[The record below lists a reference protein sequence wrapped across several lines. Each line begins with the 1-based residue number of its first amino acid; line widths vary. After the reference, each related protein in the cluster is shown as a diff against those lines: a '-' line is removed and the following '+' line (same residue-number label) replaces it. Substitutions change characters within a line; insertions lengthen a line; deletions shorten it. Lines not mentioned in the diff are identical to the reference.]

1 MTHKQFLRL
10 NNLFHLHEFFRFLH
24 AIQKNTF
31 TFVSRELDLLRQHI
45 KPGEVYRRSDLEYYS
60 TAIDRHLATLTKDGT
75 LIKLNQGLY
84 YAPKQSKFGVVPPD
98 DRQVVE
104 RFLKDEDFLLVS
116 PNTFNSLGLGL
127 TQLYNTT
134 WVYNHKRKGEFQ
146 LNGKTFEFKLKSSFP
161 KNITREYLLVD
172 LLNNIE
178 DLAEDQSQTLD
189 KLPNIIGSFNADALM
204 KATQLYG
211 NGKTKRKLK
220 SIVRNVFQHGIIGQ
234 IDRD

>member
-1 MTHKQFLRL
+1 MQFKK
-10 NNLFHLHEFFRFLH
+10 HLYFCIKEM
-24 AIQKNTF
+24 N
-31 TFVSRELDLLRQHI
+31 LLRQHI
-45 KPGEVYRRSDLEYYS
+45 KQGEVYRRSDLEYYS
-60 TAIDRHLATLTKDGT
+60 TAIDRHLAQLTKDNT
-75 LIKLNQGLY
+75 LVKLNQGLY

-98 DRQVVE
+98 DHQVVE

-172 LLNNIE
+172 LLNNME
-178 DLAEDQSQTLD
+178 SLAENQSETLNR
-189 KLPNIIGSFNADALM
+189 LPNNIANFNTDALM

-211 NGKTKRKLK
+211 TGKTKRRLK
-220 SIVRNVFQHGIIGQ
+220 SIVRNILQHA
-234 IDRD
+234 

>member
-1 MTHKQFLRL
+1 M
-10 NNLFHLHEFFRFLH
+10 
-24 AIQKNTF
+24 
-31 TFVSRELDLLRQHI
+31 DLLRQHI
-45 KPGEVYRRSDLEYYS
+45 KQGEVYRRSDLEYYS
-60 TAIDRHLATLTKDGT
+60 TAIDRHLASLTKDGT
-75 LIKLNQGLY
+75 LVKLNQGLY
-84 YAPKQSKFGVVPPD
+84 YAPRQSKFGFVPPD

-104 RFLKDEDFLLVS
+104 SFIKDDDFLLVS

-161 KNITREYLLVD
+161 KTITREYLLVD

-189 KLPNIIGSFNADALM
+189 KLPNNIDSFNADALM

-220 SIVRNVFQHGIIGQ
+220 SIVRTVFQHGIIGQ

>member
-1 MTHKQFLRL
+1 M
-10 NNLFHLHEFFRFLH
+10 N
-24 AIQKNTF
+24 
-31 TFVSRELDLLRQHI
+31 LLRQHI
-45 KPGEVYRRSDLEYYS
+45 KQGEVYRRSDLEYYS

-84 YAPKQSKFGVVPPD
+84 YAPKQSKFGNVPPD

-104 RFLKDEDFLLVS
+104 RFLKDDDFLLVS

-146 LNGKTFEFKLKSSFP
+146 VNGKTFEFKLKSSFP

-189 KLPNIIGSFNADALM
+189 KLPNNIGSFNADALM

-220 SIVRNVFQHGIIGQ
+220 SIVRTVFQHA
-234 IDRD
+234 